1 MGKRK
6 RQIVHAEIVTR
17 FAARLRETRLGAG
30 MTQEELGRRAHVTKS
45 YVGRLESGGA
55 APGIDLVERLATALG
70 ATVHDLLPLTAS
82 PDTVQVLRE
91 QSQKLYEALQQAGDR
106 EMFLM
111 LNPLMARLVESP
123 IRRK

>member
-45 YVGRLESGGA
+45 YVGRLESGGRLPA
-55 APGIDLVERLATALG
+55 SISSSDLPQPSGRLST
-70 ATVHDLLPLTAS
+70 TFF
-82 PDTVQVLRE
+82 R
-91 QSQKLYEALQQAGDR
+91 
-106 EMFLM
+106 
-111 LNPLMARLVESP
+111 
-123 IRRK
+123 